1 MVLKN
6 LFLLTFFLKSKKKII
21 EISSYA
27 ALLNKIKQ
35 NY

>member
-6 LFLLTFFLKSKKKII
+6 LFLFLKSKKKKII